1 MTQPHTTLMSATP
14 VPSSASLFDRIWPA
28 AVIILALGLNIA
40 WIALLGYG
48 LVSIL
53 GIAF

>member
-1 MTQPHTTLMSATP
+1 MTQIQTTL
-14 VPSSASLFDRIWPA
+14 VSSAPVTSSSSHFDRIWL
-28 AVIILALGLNIA
+28 AVIILGLVLNIA

-48 LVSIL
+48 LASIL